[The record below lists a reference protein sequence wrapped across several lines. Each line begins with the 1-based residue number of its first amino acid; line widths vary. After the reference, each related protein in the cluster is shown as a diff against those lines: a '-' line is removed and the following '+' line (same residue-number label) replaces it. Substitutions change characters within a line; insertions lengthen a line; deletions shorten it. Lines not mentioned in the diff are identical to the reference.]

1 MAGLTDLAAI
11 LNNRL
16 ALAHPEVHNVDSLHF
31 GTAAVAAQVE
41 DKRRGAL
48 LLQIDKGTAHLFGT
62 TLGKLV
68 QIDVSYA
75 ALQHAVIGQLGQLD
89 GTARQL
95 EVQLLAR
102 RRAQHLHHEIGA
114 GIAAQMTAD
123 VAHVL
128 VGHDRV
134 INTQN
139 DVALLQPHL
148 SGRHVLVRLVDN
160 NPFQLL
166 MVANQR
172 TNAGILACEHH
183 LEVLSFA
190 FRIIFGIG
198 VQRAEHS
205 LDARTY
211 DFVGVQGV
219 DIDHIQILIELVEDV
234 QVLGYV
240 EVVVLLGTDK
250 QREEQQKQG
259 GKISF
264 HYYWLIVSERT
275 AKLHIIEGIKE

>member
-1 MAGLTDLAAI
+1 MWL
-11 LNNRL
+11 
-16 ALAHPEVHNVDSLHF
+16 
-31 GTAAVAAQVE
+31 AVAAQVK

-48 LLQIDKGTAHLFGT
+48 LLQVDEGAAYLLGA
-62 TLGKLV
+62 TLGELV
-68 QIDVSYA
+68 QIDVSHA
-75 ALQHAVIGQLGQLD
+75 ALQHAVIRQLGQFN

-102 RRAQHLHHEIGA
+102 CRAQHLHHEIGA

-123 VAHVL
+123 IAHVL

-134 INTQN
+134 VNAQN

-148 SGRHVLVRLVDN
+148 SGRHMLVRLVDN
-160 NPFQLL
+160 NPLQLL
-166 MVANQR
+166 VVANQR
-172 TNAGILACEHH
+172 TNAGILARKHH
-183 LEVLSFA
+183 LKVLSFA
-190 FRIIFGIG
+190 FRIILSIG

-205 LDARTY
+205 LDACTY

-219 DIDHIQILIELVEDV
+219 DIDHIQILVELVEDV
-234 QVLGYV
+234 QVLGYI

-259 GKISF
+259 GEISF